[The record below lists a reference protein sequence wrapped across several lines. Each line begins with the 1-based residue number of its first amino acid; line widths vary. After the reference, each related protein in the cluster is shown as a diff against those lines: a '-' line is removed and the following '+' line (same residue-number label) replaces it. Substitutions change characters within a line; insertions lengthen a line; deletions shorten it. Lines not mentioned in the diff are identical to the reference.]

1 MFAKEVADA
10 DLDREAG
17 DLELLI
23 GTDPAELHPTPVETT
38 ENLVFRKTRFRTGW
52 TLYEYNDK
60 LISSEGDSVD
70 KSKANFVNTKYIQFL
85 AQISFDSVG
94 IDIPKKCS
102 NCDACKELKL
112 SGVLCREKE
121 VKRSIGEWN

>member
-60 LISSEGDSVD
+60 LISPEGDSVD
-70 KSKANFVNTKYIQFL
+70 NSKANFVNT
-85 AQISFDSVG
+85 
-94 IDIPKKCS
+94 
-102 NCDACKELKL
+102 
-112 SGVLCREKE
+112 
-121 VKRSIGEWN
+121 

>member
-1 MFAKEVADA
+1 MFVKEVADA

-17 DLELLI
+17 DLILLI
-23 GTDPAELHPTPVETT
+23 GTDLAELHPTPVETT

-70 KSKANFVNTKYIQFL
+70 KSKANFVNT
-85 AQISFDSVG
+85 
-94 IDIPKKCS
+94 
-102 NCDACKELKL
+102 
-112 SGVLCREKE
+112 
-121 VKRSIGEWN
+121 

>member
-1 MFAKEVADA
+1 MFVKEVADA

-17 DLELLI
+17 DLILLI
-23 GTDPAELHPTPVETT
+23 GTDLAELHSTPVETT
-38 ENLVFRKTRFRTGW
+38 ENLVLRKTIFGTGW
-52 TLYEYNDK
+52 TLYEYND
-60 LISSEGDSVD
+60 
-70 KSKANFVNTKYIQFL
+70 KYIQFL

-102 NCDACKELKL
+102 NRDACKEWKL

>member
-17 DLELLI
+17 DLILLI
-23 GTDPAELHPTPVETT
+23 GTTPVETT
-38 ENLVFRKTRFRTGW
+38 ENLVLRKTIFGTGW
-52 TLYEYNDK
+52 TLYEYND
-60 LISSEGDSVD
+60 
-70 KSKANFVNTKYIQFL
+70 KYIQFL

-94 IDIPKKCS
+94 IDIQKKCS
-102 NCDACKELKL
+102 NRDACKEWKL